1 MEDRLQNGMKEH
13 LKERRHRLALYI
25 EMLKGLSPLDKLNQ
39 GYSYVTDEKGNTVND
54 IEKVQVE
61 DRLQI
66 YVKNGKIH
74 AKVLGKQE
82 RESIGGKT

>member
-1 MEDRLQNGMKEH
+1 
-13 LKERRHRLALYI
+13 
-25 EMLKGLSPLDKLNQ
+25 MLKGLSPLDKLNQ

-54 IEKVQVE
+54 IQKVQVE

-74 AKVLGKQE
+74 EKCL
-82 RESIGGKT
+82 ESRKEKA